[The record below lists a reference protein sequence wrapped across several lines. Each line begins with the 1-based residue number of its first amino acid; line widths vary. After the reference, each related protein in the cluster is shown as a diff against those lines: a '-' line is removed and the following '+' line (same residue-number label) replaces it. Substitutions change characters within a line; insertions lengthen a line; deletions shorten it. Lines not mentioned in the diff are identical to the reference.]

1 MKILNGHLFRICS
14 TVCICSGWKICTCNW
29 NDCKLQL
36 YSVTTSV
43 ICLSLSFIHPFFLH
57 YTYSLSLVSACSPQ
71 SAVSLFQSQYFP
83 SHLLWLLAGREKVQ
97 LITTATSVLHKKE
110 HTPKLISIFLTHV
123 KSLKQSFS
131 LLFSFRKQPPHSAFI
146 CPVPLSRHTASFPLC
161 RSLISLLRLHLHY

>member
-14 TVCICSGWKICTCNW
+14 TVSICSGWKICTCNW

-83 SHLLWLLAGREKVQ
+83 LISSDCLQGERKCSSLLLQPVCY
-97 LITTATSVLHKKE
+97 ITKE
-110 HTPKLISIFLTHV
+110 HTPKLISIFLTHF